1 MADHSEPL
9 DIEPCSIE
17 VMENHLLQLET
28 ELQEEDNN
36 DDDIISEIEHVKSRI
51 HYWKAARQ
59 SKSKRSKKGV
69 RNGSS
74 SKKRPINTDDATTAN
89 NDNTTSTKRAKSSF
103 KLCDLNYLFILE
115 IPIRLKQ
122 HL

>member
-51 HYWKAARQ
+51 QYWKAARQ
-59 SKSKRSKKGV
+59 SKSKSSKKGKEV
-69 RNGSS
+69 VVERDSS
-74 SKKRPINTDDATTAN
+74 IRMMQPLQIMKIQHQQNVQKLKKMLQQNVNHI
-89 NDNTTSTKRAKSSF
+89 
-103 KLCDLNYLFILE
+103 
-115 IPIRLKQ
+115 
-122 HL
+122 